1 MEWPH
6 RQHNCIVSLRA
17 SLRLACLDTN
27 IGPVYHSSVYSYT
40 QPLAIAARRQT
51 LDAVN
56 TLQRS
61 TPPILKSNHSNTD
74 IQVPLQ
80 LPPTTLKLAD
90 IHNHNHITLRK
101 WVLLPITIA
110 QRLGNLK
117 PTSQATPINHKRPLT
132 LSWILFLLVIRRRI
146 MVVMLSSIYVHS
158 SGRLKLGTKN

>member
-1 MEWPH
+1 M
-6 RQHNCIVSLRA
+6 
-17 SLRLACLDTN
+17 
-27 IGPVYHSSVYSYT
+27 
-40 QPLAIAARRQT
+40 AIAAKRQT

-56 TLQRS
+56 MLQPS

-80 LPPTTLKLAD
+80 LLPTTLKPAD
-90 IHNHNHITLRK
+90 MCNHKHITLRK
-101 WVLLPITIA
+101 RVLLPITIV

-146 MVVMLSSIYVHS
+146 MVVTLSSTYVHG
-158 SGRLKLGTKN
+158 SGRLKLDTKN